1 MTDSSQ
7 FDVKIKPGL
16 SLCIKQSYM
25 PDFMYNYAQAN
36 TCTFQIISIHIRVV
50 SLLTRIMETDHLL
63 RPVPTFPGSIPVAGF
78 RPGKPPSDR
87 PHAYSVGHAGLFT
100 PFRLRP
106 ALTDGLCGPG
116 DLSLMCCIQ
125 FSFLMRPLLS
135 SLRGIRGKGQR
146 VQKLFWNPQEQ
157 SPISVLHE

>member
-1 MTDSSQ
+1 MTDSPQ

-16 SLCIKQSYM
+16 SLCIKQSYT

-106 ALTDGLCGPG
+106 ALTDGFCRPG

-125 FSFLMRPLLS
+125 FSFLIRPLLS
-135 SLRGIRGKGQR
+135 SLRGKSEKGQR
-146 VQKLFWNPQEQ
+146 KSKLLWDLQEHR
-157 SPISVLHE
+157 PIPLLHV